1 VKSRMLSVALV
12 TSAAL
17 LFLPHE
23 PGSAQTAGG
32 TGIANPYPA
41 LGSLGTDDLVYR
53 QQQEQ
58 LEFSYEAIQS
68 GKKPPDLVFYSYKVK
83 SEVDIF
89 SLAARLNLPYETIA
103 TLNRLDRAR
112 SFMPGETVLAV
123 SVPGLFAPT
132 APGSDLDLLLSYRE
146 EGASYLV
153 SVFKDGRTMTLRFF
167 PGARFNAEE
176 RSLFLGLLMR
186 FPLPTGVI
194 TSSFGIRAHP
204 ISGKLSIHK
213 GIDIAAA
220 AGTDVY
226 AARGGKVVES
236 GVDDVLGEYIV
247 IEHEGGFSTV
257 YGHLSQRKVRLNEE
271 VVSGRIIGSVGST
284 GQSTGP
290 HLHFEVRVRGDARD
304 PETFLPRGKR

>member
-1 VKSRMLSVALV
+1 MLV

-17 LFLPHE
+17 LFIPHE
-23 PGSAQTAGG
+23 PVSAQTASGPG
-32 TGIANPYPA
+32 FANPYPA

-68 GKKPPDLVFYSYKVK
+68 GKKPPDLILYSYKVK
-83 SEVDIF
+83 YEVDIF

-112 SFMPGETVLAV
+112 NFIPGETVLAV

-146 EGASYLV
+146 EDTSYLV

-194 TSSFGIRAHP
+194 TSSFGLRTHP
-204 ISGKLSIHK
+204 ISGKLSKHK

-226 AARGGKVVES
+226 AARGGKVVET

-257 YGHLSQRKVRLNEE
+257 YGHLSLRKVRLNEE